1 MGTAT
6 RLECLGLRHRAL
18 GEIRNVNVRPFPG
31 VPFTIPRYE
40 NIERSRHTG
49 VEVGADLLLL
59 ADLSRR
65 LGFTT
70 GGDTLGWRTAYT
82 WSRFVFV
89 DDPVFNGNDLPGAPE
104 HYIRSELRYDHP
116 VGFWVALDLEWVPTS
131 YAVNSENT
139 ARTEAYA
146 LFNLRLGYT
155 YKPWNISTFFEVRN
169 LADKQYISAV
179 TVDDANG
186 RFFAPGDGRAFYG
199 GVSWRWR

>member
-116 VGFWVALDLEWVPTS
+116 VGFWVGTRPGVGAHQLRRQQRKHRS
-131 YAVNSENT
+131 YGSLRAVQSSPRVHVQTMEYQHIF
-139 ARTEAYA
+139 RS
-146 LFNLRLGYT
+146 
-155 YKPWNISTFFEVRN
+155 P
-169 LADKQYISAV
+169 QP
-179 TVDDANG
+179 G
-186 RFFAPGDGRAFYG
+186 R
-199 GVSWRWR
+199 

>member
-1 MGTAT
+1 
-6 RLECLGLRHRAL
+6 
-18 GEIRNVNVRPFPG
+18 
-31 VPFTIPRYE
+31 
-40 NIERSRHTG
+40 
-49 VEVGADLLLL
+49 
-59 ADLSRR
+59 
-65 LGFTT
+65 
-70 GGDTLGWRTAYT
+70 
-82 WSRFVFV
+82 
-89 DDPVFNGNDLPGAPE
+89 
-104 HYIRSELRYDHP
+104 
-116 VGFWVALDLEWVPTS
+116 VPTS

-139 ARTEAYA
+139 AHTEAYA